1 MGKAIITSVI
11 SIVLGYLG
19 SAIGYETMNWP
30 QLGPILAT
38 VVMGSVIIYSLG
50 KINNG
55 IVNSQFDELRLNLK
69 TGNRC
74 ALMFH
79 ALSESV
85 QNRLRELLP
94 ERWDKNGIDEIN

>member
-38 VVMGSVIIYSLG
+38 VVMGSVIIYSL
-50 KINNG
+50 
-55 IVNSQFDELRLNLK
+55 E
-69 TGNRC
+69 
-74 ALMFH
+74 
-79 ALSESV
+79 
-85 QNRLRELLP
+85 
-94 ERWDKNGIDEIN
+94 KNK